1 LGEHKEAG
9 HARAPGRAS
18 WGADAPAR
26 QRCAAAPV
34 GRPLPDGRL
43 YYLLHVKPSKFG
55 RARVIPI
62 GDQLGR
68 AVAEIIQYVRA
79 FYRSCEVPACD
90 RRDEHEKRPLPRVP
104 YLLQGRSYP
113 ARSIRIPARSIRTRS
128 AGGCG
133 RLRAP
138 QQPHPVRVIQA
149 LLGHTTVTTCD
160 DLRELHPSE
169 LVESYRRSAASAPTF
184 YGPAATSPPSAED
197 WAAFAA
203 GCSLRDMG
211 TPRLRAADRRTL
223 PARAGLPRLQPRPAG
238 RRARC
243 PLSGACSPATAGHST
258 APAKSVNLPDRWPPV
273 SSRSHGSAAPCNGR
287 RRLSDDAAGALKA
300 AAC

>member
-1 LGEHKEAG
+1 M
-9 HARAPGRAS
+9 
-18 WGADAPAR
+18 
-26 QRCAAAPV
+26 

-133 RLRAP
+133 CLRAP

-169 LVESYRRSAASAPTF
+169 LVESYRRAMRGLCA
-184 YGPAATSPPSAED
+184 D
-197 WAAFAA
+197 V
-203 GCSLRDMG
+203 
-211 TPRLRAADRRTL
+211 LRAGRNQPAERGGLGRVRGRLLTAGHGH
-223 PARAGLPRLQPRPAG
+223 PTSARCRPANTARAGWSASAAATPSRKKSAVPTLRRMLTSHSRALDRAREVGESAGQMAARELEVARIRSALQRAQETQRRRCGRAEG
-238 RRARC
+238 RR
-243 PLSGACSPATAGHST
+243 LLKGSGA
-258 APAKSVNLPDRWPPV
+258 
-273 SSRSHGSAAPCNGR
+273 
-287 RRLSDDAAGALKA
+287 
-300 AAC
+300 

>member
-1 LGEHKEAG
+1 MGEHKEAG

-18 WGADAPAR
+18 WGAHAPAR

-113 ARSIRIPARSIRTRS
+113 ARSIRIPAPVMIYANSTPANSSRAT
-128 AGGCG
+128 GGRC
-133 RLRAP
+133 
-138 QQPHPVRVIQA
+138 
-149 LLGHTTVTTCD
+149 
-160 DLRELHPSE
+160 
-169 LVESYRRSAASAPTF
+169 AASAPTF

-203 GCSLRDMG
+203 GCSLRDMV

-258 APAKSVNLPDRWPPV
+258 APAKSVNLPDRWPPA
-273 SSRSHGSAAPCNGR
+273 SSRCPADRKCAPGR
-287 RRLSDDAAGALKA
+287 RVRTGRPDSSRRARRAARGGGGRPTPARTA
-300 AAC
+300 RCRGRR